1 MIAYRAEPAPR
12 QHAAARA
19 LIRELFVSGAD
30 LEPDDTA
37 GTLTIRIHRMASP
50 VHDRAITLLL
60 DELTTANYR
69 HPETG
74 HRFIYQLV

>member
-1 MIAYRAEPAPR
+1 
-12 QHAAARA
+12 

-30 LEPDDTA
+30 LEPDDVA

-50 VHDRAITLLL
+50 VHDRAVALLL
-60 DELTTANYR
+60 EDLTSAEFR